1 MFSVG
6 IAGSIECAGRMV
18 DRARWIKSSADLAK
32 IKLRGRTR
40 VDTTF
45 TLALAACN
53 LIRLPKLLETSS

>member
-1 MFSVG
+1 
-6 IAGSIECAGRMV
+6 MV